1 MPDDAALHNALRQF
15 CIKIAEV
22 HGMDFFHERN
32 MKITEK
38 ENNVLNLMLNF
49 AQFYAILGV

>member
-22 HGMDFFHERN
+22 NGMDFFMRE
-32 MKITEK
+32 I
-38 ENNVLNLMLNF
+38 
-49 AQFYAILGV
+49 